1 LTDPDGGYL
10 LERIRTAL
18 AEDPRVGELGLEVT
32 VEPGLVMV
40 AGEVATAERR
50 AAVEQVV
57 REVAPGHRLEDR
69 MTTVVLGGPGEAEP
83 VA

>member
-1 LTDPDGGYL
+1 VSDHGDGYL

-18 AEDPRVGELGLEVT
+18 AEDPRVGELGVEVT
-32 VEPGLVMV
+32 VEPGLVVV

-50 AAVEQVV
+50 AAVEEVV
-57 REVAPGHRLEDR
+57 REVAPDHRLDDR
-69 MTTVVLGGPGEAEP
+69 MTTLTLGGPGEAET